1 MYRTALFRSVLTL
14 FVLAVGAVAASA
26 QNADAP
32 KGDVFV
38 GYSYLNIDAGRTRGD
53 SHGVE
58 ASVSGSLTDNFSL
71 EGDVSAHYRGGD
83 VLVYALGGPR
93 FTYRGERVEPYAHVL
108 AGGAFVGSTGRFA
121 MAVGGGVDYK
131 VSDRFALRLVQVDY
145 TPIFA
150 EGATLN
156 DFRVSTGVAWRF

>member
-1 MYRTALFRSVLTL
+1 MRNLTL
-14 FVLAVGAVAASA
+14 VLIAVLGTASQLQAQRRGTFEIGAFPTIAYYDKTLKLNQAT
-26 QNADAP
+26 
-32 KGDVFV
+32 V
-38 GYSYLNIDAGRTRGD
+38 GP
-53 SHGVE
+53 GVRL
-58 ASVSGSLTDNFSL
+58 GYFLTDNIAI

-93 FTYRGERVEPYAHVL
+93 FTYRGGRVEPYAHVL

-121 MAVGGGVDYK
+121 MAMGGGIDYK

-156 DFRVSTGVAWRF
+156 DFRISTGVAWRF